1 MTERFDCAVCGGHR
15 LEEVRTFERLPR
27 ITSDCKP
34 FAPGG
39 RLVECLECGATQKVP
54 SARWLE
60 EIGRIYDAYVPYHQ
74 AEGVEQIVLDS
85 ETGTLRRR
93 SEVIVSR
100 LRARAVLPPAG
111 SALDVGCGSGATLK
125 VLSREFPRWRLFGLE
140 LDHRNHAHLSAIPNL
155 ERVYAGSHAEI
166 DHAFDLVTSIH
177 SLEHFPSP
185 SNVLHSLRAKV
196 ADRGH
201 LFLQLPNTAENP
213 FDLVVADHLLH
224 FSPRT
229 AVRIAERA
237 GFHVESVATAWVP
250 KEISLLAQPG
260 AHPRGALR
268 GAQHDEFGV
277 GRAGVDWLF
286 SVIEDAAACAR
297 QSRSFGIFGTSISAT
312 WLAGSLPGK
321 VSFFVDEDA
330 QRQNR
335 DYMGRPVVSPDR
347 IPAGSTVFLAL
358 APLVQANV
366 RRRLAPLAIN
376 FAGPRPVPGSL
387 RPD

>member
-1 MTERFDCAVCGGHR
+1 M
-15 LEEVRTFERLPR
+15 
-27 ITSDCKP
+27 
-34 FAPGG
+34 
-39 RLVECLECGATQKVP
+39 ECLECGATQKVP
-54 SARWLE
+54 SARWLA
-60 EIGRIYDAYVPYHQ
+60 EIDRIYDAYVPYHQ

-100 LRARAVLPPAG
+100 LRAEAVLPQTG

-125 VLSREFPRWRLFGLE
+125 VLSRECPRWRLFGLE
-140 LDHRNHAHLSAIPNL
+140 LDRGNHAHLSAIPNL
-155 ERVYAGSHAEI
+155 ERVYAGSPADI
-166 DHAFDLVTSIH
+166 DGAFDLVTSIH

-185 SNVLHSLRAKV
+185 YDLLHSLRAKV
-196 ADRGH
+196 EDRGH

-213 FDLVVADHLLH
+213 FDLVVADHLMH

-229 AVRIAERA
+229 AVRIAGRA
-237 GFHVESVATAWVP
+237 GFHVESVATNWVP
-250 KEISLLAQPG
+250 KEISLLARHGAQPLG
-260 AHPRGALR
+260 RLR
-268 GAQHDEFGV
+268 HAQHDDFRV
-277 GRAGVDWLF
+277 GRAGVDWLY
-286 SVIEDAAACAR
+286 SVIEDAASCAR

-321 VSFFVDEDA
+321 VSFFVDEDP
-330 QRQNR
+330 QRQDR
-335 DYMGRPVVSPDR
+335 DYMGRPVVSPHR
-347 IPAGSTVFLAL
+347 IPAGSIVFLAL

-376 FAGPRPVPGSL
+376 FAGPRPTPGSL